1 MSITLQPGMIEACLS
16 SGYRASVPSLAP
28 EAVAM
33 QGTTVA
39 LVCVALV
46 IGACCAVILERRRT
60 ARHANRIASE
70 LADLY
75 KNAHPRIC
83 AHLPGE
89 FHHLVAV
96 IESVAREA
104 SVTIRHASRERE
116 RTVAVLSSM
125 ADGVVVLDANGKVA
139 FVNKSQLDRLGMRLE
154 QCVGRSFI
162 EVVHDHEID
171 GLVRSCFSTGVVQ
184 RGVVETEPG
193 RRILDVTVSPVVP
206 DNGCLVVMQD
216 LTELRRLE
224 KVRSDFVA
232 NVSHELRTPLTSL
245 KLLAETLSDSG
256 VDDPAVRT
264 DYTGRI
270 EVEVDRLS
278 QMVDELGELSMIE
291 TGRARIEFHSID
303 MRIPVMRA
311 LERLEPQSAR
321 AGVRMSATVPDDL
334 PTVLADEYRIEQV
347 LVSLL
352 HNAIKFTPSGG
363 RIVVEARVTAADV
376 VVSVT
381 DTGIGIPDEDLVR
394 IFERFYKADK
404 SRSSKGTGLG
414 LSIARHVVRAHGGTI
429 WAESEEGK
437 GSTFSFSLPRDS
449 VSAGD

>member
-1 MSITLQPGMIEACLS
+1 MCA
-16 SGYRASVPSLAP
+16 GYHTSVPFPAP
-28 EAVAM
+28 EAIAG

-39 LVCVALV
+39 LVCVALMV
-46 IGACCAVILERRRT
+46 GACCAVILERRRT

-70 LADLY
+70 LPDLY
-75 KNAHPRIC
+75 KNAHPRIS
-83 AHLPGE
+83 AHLPRE

-96 IESVAREA
+96 IEAVAREA
-104 SVTIRHASRERE
+104 SVTIHHASRERE

-125 ADGVVVLDANGKVA
+125 ADGVVVMDAKKKVA
-139 FVNKSQLDRLGMRLE
+139 FVNESQLDRLGMRLVE
-154 QCVGRSFI
+154 CIGRSFI

-171 GLVRSCFSTGVVQ
+171 EMVRSCFSTGVVQ
-184 RGVVETEPG
+184 RGLVETEPG

-206 DNGCLVVMQD
+206 DKGCLVVMQD

-245 KLLAETLSDSG
+245 KLLAETLGDG
-256 VDDPAVRT
+256 GIDDPVVLT

-270 EVEVDRLS
+270 EVEVDRLA

-291 TGRARIEFHSID
+291 TGRARMAFNSID
-303 MRIPVMRA
+303 MQVPVMRA
-311 LERLEPQSAR
+311 LERLEPQAVR
-321 AGVRMSATVPDDL
+321 AGVHMNASVPDDL

-352 HNAIKFTPSGG
+352 HNAIKFTQSGG
-363 RIVVEARVTAADV
+363 QIFVDARVTAADV

-381 DTGIGIPDEDLVR
+381 DTGIGIPREDLAR

-437 GSTFSFSLPRDS
+437 GSTFFFSIPRDT
-449 VSAGD
+449 VVACE